1 MSQTVRSWSRE
12 RNIGLRRWGKSA
24 PIVGSDSG
32 ISIMEILMVL
42 LALAVMAGMALPSVF
57 RTLDAY
63 RLRAA
68 AWNLAG
74 DLRLARQK
82 AVSLQIDHRICFAN
96 CVEAVPAGGYLLERK
111 VAAGPPEVWVV
122 DVRRADLPDG
132 FTLTWS
138 SEAVRYD
145 LKGEASGSTITLTN
159 SAGTYDVVASPSGR
173 VRACK
178 GSCP

>member
-1 MSQTVRSWSRE
+1 MGDDR
-12 RNIGLRRWGKSA
+12 
-24 PIVGSDSG
+24 G
-32 ISIMEILMVL
+32 ISIIEILMVL
-42 LALAVMAGMALPSVF
+42 LALAVMAGMAMPSVF
-57 RTLDAY
+57 RTLEVY

-82 AVSLQIDHRICFAN
+82 AVSLQLDHRICFAN
-96 CVEAVPAGGYLLERK
+96 CDGAAVPAGGYLLQRK
-111 VAAGPPEVWVV
+111 VSAAPVVWFV
-122 DVRRADLPDG
+122 DVRRGDLPDG
-132 FTLTWS
+132 LTLTWS
-138 SEAVRYD
+138 ADAVTYD

-178 GSCP
+178 PTCPL

>member
-1 MSQTVRSWSRE
+1 M
-12 RNIGLRRWGKSA
+12 
-24 PIVGSDSG
+24 VGDNRGASL
-32 ISIMEILMVL
+32 MELFMVGV
-42 LALAVMAGMALPSVF
+42 ALVVLVGMAMPLVF
-57 RTLDAY
+57 RTLEAY
-63 RLRAA
+63 RLRGA

-82 AVSLQIDHRICFAN
+82 AVSLQLDHRICFAN
-96 CVEAVPAGGYLLERK
+96 CDAAVPAGGYLLQRK
-111 VAAGPPEVWVV
+111 VTAGPPAVWFV

-132 FTLTWS
+132 LTLTWS
-138 SEAVRYD
+138 ADAVRYD

-178 GSCP
+178 PTCPL

>member
-1 MSQTVRSWSRE
+1 ME
-12 RNIGLRRWGKSA
+12 LFM
-24 PIVGSDSG
+24 VGVALVV
-32 ISIMEILMVL
+32 LMGM
-42 LALAVMAGMALPSVF
+42 VMPSFF
-57 RTLDAY
+57 RTLEAY
-63 RLRAA
+63 RLRGA

-82 AVSLQIDHRICFAN
+82 AVSLQLDHRICFAN
-96 CVEAVPAGGYLLERK
+96 CDAPIPAGGYLLQRK
-111 VAAGPPEVWVV
+111 VSAGPPAVWFV

-132 FTLTWS
+132 LTLTWS
-138 SEAVRYD
+138 ADAVRYD

-159 SAGTYDVVASPSGR
+159 SAGTYGVVASPSGR

>member
-1 MSQTVRSWSRE
+1 M
-12 RNIGLRRWGKSA
+12 
-24 PIVGSDSG
+24 VGDNRGASL
-32 ISIMEILMVL
+32 MELFMVGVALVVLMGM
-42 LALAVMAGMALPSVF
+42 VMPSFF
-57 RTLDAY
+57 RTLEAY
-63 RLRAA
+63 RLRGA

-82 AVSLQIDHRICFAN
+82 AVSLQLDHRICFAN
-96 CVEAVPAGGYLLERK
+96 CDAPIPAGGYLLQRK
-111 VAAGPPEVWVV
+111 VSAGPPAVWFV

-132 FTLTWS
+132 LTLTWS
-138 SEAVRYD
+138 ADAVRYD

-159 SAGTYDVVASPSGR
+159 SAGTYGVVASPSGR

>member
-1 MSQTVRSWSRE
+1 M
-12 RNIGLRRWGKSA
+12 
-24 PIVGSDSG
+24 VGDDRG
-32 ISIMEILMVL
+32 VSIIEILMVA

-57 RTLDAY
+57 RTLEVT
-63 RLRAA
+63 RLRAT

-82 AVSLQIDHRICFAN
+82 AVSLQLDHRICFAN
-96 CVEAVPAGGYLLERK
+96 CDGAAVPAGGYLLQRK
-111 VAAGPPEVWVV
+111 VSAGPPAVWFV

-132 FTLTWS
+132 LTLTWS
-138 SEAVRYD
+138 ADAVRYD

-178 GSCP
+178 PTCPP

>member
-1 MSQTVRSWSRE
+1 M
-12 RNIGLRRWGKSA
+12 
-24 PIVGSDSG
+24 VGDNRGASL
-32 ISIMEILMVL
+32 MELFMVGV
-42 LALAVMAGMALPSVF
+42 ALVVLVGMAMPLVF
-57 RTLDAY
+57 RTLEAY
-63 RLRAA
+63 RLRGA

-82 AVSLQIDHRICFAN
+82 AVSLQLDHRICFAN
-96 CVEAVPAGGYLLERK
+96 CDTAVPAGGYLLQRK
-111 VAAGPPEVWVV
+111 VSAGPPAVWFV

-132 FTLTWS
+132 LTLTWS
-138 SEAVRYD
+138 ADAVRYD

-178 GSCP
+178 PTCPL